1 MAEIKSVP
9 SWKCISPKQISVMIA
24 NKDNGFGNSIYVQI
38 PRIKNPIPL
47 FILFRA
53 LGVNADKE
61 ICKRIILN
69 IEDERYKKMLFA
81 LKASIIDANK
91 HTKYEDA
98 LEFIISNAMFSI
110 NMDKETG
117 IQKKKKFTISVLEN
131 DLFPH
136 CKTKQEKI
144 YFLGYMVNKLLR
156 TKFGWR
162 KVDDRDSYKN
172 KRVDLTG
179 TLLNNLLEIT
189 LIN

>member
-98 LEFIISNAMFSI
+98 LEFIISNAMFYS
-110 NMDKETG
+110 
-117 IQKKKKFTISVLEN
+117 
-131 DLFPH
+131 
-136 CKTKQEKI
+136 
-144 YFLGYMVNKLLR
+144 NKY
-156 TKFGWR
+156 G
-162 KVDDRDSYKN
+162 
-172 KRVDLTG
+172 
-179 TLLNNLLEIT
+179 
-189 LIN
+189 